1 MWHQG
6 RHGFQTNKFLSI
18 DRLMNLLEAFNQAL
32 FLHLN
37 ADLTTPVWQI
47 RTAAFVADYLIYL
60 IPLALVGLWCWSDE
74 KQRNLALKACLV
86 AFVALGINQ
95 LIILGWPHPRPF
107 MIGLGHTFIPH
118 AADSSFPSDHA
129 TIFSAV
135 GLTLVLGCARS
146 LTGWAILAL
155 GMCVAWA
162 RIFLGVHFPLDML
175 GAVVIVCIA
184 WLGMT
189 LVWRPVGI
197 PVTRRI
203 EQVYRVILAR
213 PIALGL
219 IRR

>member
-1 MWHQG
+1 
-6 RHGFQTNKFLSI
+6 
-18 DRLMNLLEAFNQAL
+18 MNPLEAFNQAL
-32 FLHLN
+32 FLHIN
-37 ADLTTPVWQI
+37 ADPTTPVWEI
-47 RTAAFVADYLIYL
+47 RAAAFMADDLIYL
-60 IPLALVGLWCWSDE
+60 IPLALVALWCWSDE
-74 KQRNLALKACLV
+74 KQRHLALKACLV
-86 AFVALGINQ
+86 ALVALGINQ

-135 GLTLVLGCARS
+135 GLTLVFGYARS

-155 GMCVAWA
+155 GGCVAWA

-175 GAVVIVCIA
+175 GAVVIVCIV
-184 WLGMT
+184 WMGISLMWPIVGTT
-189 LVWRPVGI
+189 L
-197 PVTRRI
+197 TQQI
-203 EQVYRVILAR
+203 ELLYRVLLAR